1 MVTVKY
7 MGNSDIRILRP
18 TDFQVGG
25 VEDVSEIEEQHFP
38 KGVEVKVTREMR
50 DALVD
55 NPKLYGLF
63 LRGTEDLDDEAVQD
77 RLLET

>member
-7 MGNSDIRILRP
+7 MGDSDIRLL
-18 TDFQVGG
+18 TAADFKAGG
-25 VEDVSEIEEQHFP
+25 VEDVSEIEDQQFP
-38 KGVEVKVTREMR
+38 KGAEVKVTREMR

-55 NPKLYGLF
+55 NPRLYGLF
-63 LRGTEDLDDEAVQD
+63 LRGTEGLDDEAVQD